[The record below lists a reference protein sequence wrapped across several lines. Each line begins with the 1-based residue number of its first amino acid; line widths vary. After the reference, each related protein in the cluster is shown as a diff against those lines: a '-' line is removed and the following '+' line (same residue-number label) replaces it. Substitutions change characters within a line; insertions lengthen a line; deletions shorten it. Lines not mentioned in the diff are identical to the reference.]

1 MQLCHLV
8 LKSVSRD
15 PDCVPCFQIMP
26 TVILLDVSLS
36 MSRILP
42 VSDAPNECSSIKD
55 LAVTGLLTFLD
66 HISSRCKLEFTSLM
80 LFSSL
85 WEKSLGFTRDYESVK
100 GRLLEIDSLF
110 DKTNIVNALEGVR
123 EMVLEEWGQTTT
135 VPVNVILVTDG
146 CAGIKSIQTDSSEPV
161 KMPSMPFPCKLHVV
175 CLAPSND
182 PILSTSLPFYKRLIT
197 SVSGGSVTERSVTER
212 SVAGSTKCDPDSQ
225 VWIPEGSD
233 LSIACVSSIFTQIAN
248 QEYQMWKGRL
258 HCGQLS
264 CPISLFPPI
273 EPRVQVTDFSSI
285 RCEAK
290 EDIEIVGFMDIGE
303 VASPP
308 VLSRHLMLPV
318 SMSKE
323 QFLSTQPSVFNLEG
337 STIPLPDTGFD
348 VESEESGS
356 EEGKQASLCVL
367 LHGAL
372 KVEGMIALCHLS
384 CEWYGMLYSWA
395 DSKKKFNLMLS
406 TFNGGEESIPW
417 LYNLRDMGNVLTG
430 VAPVE
435 KKCLKS
441 YSQNVVVWIKQSGIQ
456 ADVQKVL
463 RLAKKLPE
471 KTANFYRELSRF
483 RKAAASFGFYDA
495 LTALADLLDRERHS
509 LIPNSES
516 DLQLAFAV
524 ECLRSS
530 EGLELDIPP
539 LKTPSVVRS

>member
-1 MQLCHLV
+1 
-8 LKSVSRD
+8 
-15 PDCVPCFQIMP
+15 MP
-26 TVILLDVSLS
+26 TLILLDVSLS

-42 VSDAPNECSSIKD
+42 VADAPSESSSIKD
-55 LAVTGLLTFLD
+55 VGVTGLLTFLD
-66 HISSRCKLEFTSLM
+66 HISNQCKLEFTSLM

-100 GRLLEIDSLF
+100 ARLLEIDSFF
-110 DKTNIVNALEGVR
+110 DKTNIVNALEGVK
-123 EMVLEEWGQTTT
+123 EMVLEEWGQTTS
-135 VPVNVILVTDG
+135 VPINVILVTDG
-146 CAGIKSIQTDSSEPV
+146 CAGMKSIQTDSEPI
-161 KMPSMPFPCKLHVV
+161 KLPSMPFPCKLHVV

-182 PILSTSLPFYKRLIT
+182 PILLTSLPFYKRVIT
-197 SVSGGSVTERSVTER
+197 SVAGGTM
-212 SVAGSTKCDPDSQ
+212 GGNTKCDPDSQ
-225 VWIPEGSD
+225 VWIPEGNN
-233 LSIACVSSIFTQIAN
+233 LSIVGVNNIFTQIAN
-248 QEYQMWKGRL
+248 QEYQTWKGRL

-273 EPRVQVTDFSSI
+273 EPRVQVTDFCTI
-285 RCEAK
+285 RCEANQ
-290 EDIEIVGFMDIGE
+290 EIRVIGFMDIAE

-318 SMSKE
+318 AMSRE

-348 VESEESGS
+348 LESDESGS

-372 KVEGMIALCHLS
+372 KVEGMIALCQLS
-384 CEWYGMLYSWA
+384 PDWYGMLYSWA

-406 TFNGGEESIPW
+406 TFNGGEEAIPW
-417 LYNLRDMGNVLTG
+417 LYNLSNIGNPLTK
-430 VAPVE
+430 VIPVE
-435 KKCLKS
+435 KKAGCVKS
-441 YSQNVVVWIKQSGIQ
+441 YSQNVVVWVKQSGLQ
-456 ADVQKVL
+456 ADVQKVV

-471 KTANFYRELSRF
+471 KTSNFYREVSRF

-495 LTALADLLDRERHS
+495 LTGLAELLDRERQS
-509 LIPNSES
+509 LLPNSES
-516 DLQLAFAV
+516 DLQLAFAI

-539 LKTPSVVRS
+539 LKTPSVMRS